1 MLRSDLCDLVMH
13 ILFLKEQLMLQEQ
26 VIGVEKIDLWYL
38 KIMHHLLFAFQKL
51 K

>member
-38 KIMHHLLFAFQKL
+38 K
-51 K
+51 